1 MTLSANPPSPAFG
14 PVLSELKRTA
24 DNSVPVHSRDPSNG
38 LLKLVLALAQFL
50 HELMESQSLRRIDDG
65 SLSDEEIDRLGLA
78 LFEQAQ
84 QLQAIREQHGL
95 SKEDLNLDLGPI
107 GNLF

>member
-1 MTLSANPPSPAFG
+1 MTFPPTQAEGANP
-14 PVLSELKRTA
+14 E
-24 DNSVPVHSRDPSNG
+24 NG

-50 HELMESQSLRRIDDG
+50 HELMERQSLRRIDSG
-65 SLSDEEIDRLGLA
+65 TLTDEETDRLGLA

-84 QLQAIREQHGL
+84 LLEALRTQYGI

>member
-1 MTLSANPPSPAFG
+1 MTPSANKLSPAFG
-14 PVLSELKRTA
+14 PIFSDPGRTPADSGALKSA
-24 DNSVPVHSRDPSNG
+24 DPSNG

-65 SLSDEEIDRLGLA
+65 SLSEEEIDRLGLA

>member
-1 MTLSANPPSPAFG
+1 MTFPQTQSEGANP
-14 PVLSELKRTA
+14 E
-24 DNSVPVHSRDPSNG
+24 NG

-50 HELMESQSLRRIDDG
+50 HELMERQSLRRIDSG
-65 SLSDEEIDRLGLA
+65 TLTDEETDRLGLA

-84 QLQAIREQHGL
+84 QLEALRSQYGI